1 MGGLIAHC
9 RNFNIPTNISV
20 LIGTPSNKAQWHVE
34 GTPVESLATAAVS
47 FKGFKIIKVFSMSV
61 AAKKMMKK

>member
-34 GTPVESLATAAVS
+34 GTPVESESLATAAAS
-47 FKGFKIIKVFSMSV
+47 FIGFEIIKVILNECGS
-61 AAKKMMKK
+61 